1 MNRYERKYTNTTS
14 VFTCKIMKLIYS
26 NFIPFK
32 GYYAMNL
39 FGFLVRRKKYK
50 NKPID
55 PITYNHESIHE
66 AQAHD
71 FGIGWFGYIIFYIW
85 YFIEWLIRL
94 IINPKHAYRDIS
106 FEQECYNNQY
116 NLNYLKN
123 RKRFSWIKYI

>member
-1 MNRYERKYTNTTS
+1 
-14 VFTCKIMKLIYS
+14 MKLIYS

-32 GYYAMNL
+32 GYYATNL

-55 PITYNHESIHE
+55 PITYNHESIHK
-66 AQAHD
+66 AQAYD
-71 FGIGWFGYIIFYIW
+71 FGIGWFGDIIFYIW

-94 IINPKHAYRDIS
+94 CINYKTSYMTIY
-106 FEQECYNNQY
+106 FEQESYNNQY

>member
-1 MNRYERKYTNTTS
+1 
-14 VFTCKIMKLIYS
+14 MKLIYS

-66 AQAHD
+66 AQAYD
-71 FGIGWFGYIIFYIW
+71 FGI
-85 YFIEWLIRL
+85 
-94 IINPKHAYRDIS
+94 S
-106 FEQECYNNQY
+106 
-116 NLNYLKN
+116 
-123 RKRFSWIKYI
+123 

>member
-1 MNRYERKYTNTTS
+1 
-14 VFTCKIMKLIYS
+14 MKLIYS

-50 NKPID
+50 NKSID

-66 AQAHD
+66 AQAYD
-71 FGIGWFGYIIFYIW
+71 FRIGWFGYIIFYLYLCTRIW

-94 IINPKHAYRDIS
+94 CINYKTAYMTVS
-106 FEQECYNNQY
+106 FEKESYNNQY

>member
-1 MNRYERKYTNTTS
+1 
-14 VFTCKIMKLIYS
+14 MKLIYS

-32 GYYAMNL
+32 GYYATNL

-55 PITYNHESIHE
+55 HITYNHESIHK
-66 AQAHD
+66 AQAYD

-94 IINPKHAYRDIS
+94 CINYKTSYMTIY
-106 FEQECYNNQY
+106 FEQESYNNQY